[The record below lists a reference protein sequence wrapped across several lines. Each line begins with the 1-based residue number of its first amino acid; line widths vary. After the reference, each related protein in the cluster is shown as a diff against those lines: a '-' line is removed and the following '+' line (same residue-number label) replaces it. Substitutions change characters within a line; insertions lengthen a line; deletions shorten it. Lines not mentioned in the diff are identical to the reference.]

1 MINGI
6 MIGIPLTK
14 KVKCKS
20 DKLIMPIA
28 HYSVVG
34 KTNSDSDRAIL
45 KDLTGNGNDLT
56 LYNFAFTSESGY
68 NCAGGLV
75 FDGVDDYGK
84 NNNFPQLKKFT
95 IIYKRS
101 ISRDIIMTAPLFS
114 KKNENVT
121 GEFVTEYM
129 SDFIKE
135 ENYISICKQNY
146 NVQTKYSIYLD
157 TEDGNILYNTNIAVQ
172 KGNISNGL
180 KDALSNIL
188 LIGKFAEKELFTT
201 TFKGVFYEAYIFDKE
216 LTDEQIN
223 YYKSRM

>member
-1 MINGI
+1 

-14 KVKCKS
+14 KVKGKP

-34 KTNSDSDRAIL
+34 KTNSDNDRAIL

-68 NCAGGLV
+68 NGAGGLV

-114 KKNENVT
+114 KKNENIT

-129 SDFIKE
+129 RKS
-135 ENYISICKQNY
+135 
-146 NVQTKYSIYLD
+146 V
-157 TEDGNILYNTNIAVQ
+157 DGNKVILHYSFIEP
-172 KGNISNGL
+172 IL
-180 KDALSNIL
+180 KDGEEVVTYEYDSKIL
-188 LIGKFAEKELFTT
+188 KDILESEEWKSKEIEQNGIETT
-201 TFKGVFYEAYIFDKE
+201 
-216 LTDEQIN
+216 QIIQ
-223 YYKSRM
+223 K